1 MQNEQQQILMETQ
14 QKDGPRRCIVAT
26 NVAETSM
33 TIDGVVFVIDSGFCK
48 RKMYNARSKLESLLV
63 QRISRAS
70 ATQRAGRAGRTQPG
84 KCFRLY
90 TEQCFK
96 ETMKEIV
103 PEIKHTNLD
112 SVILRLKKCGIDDIY
127 QFHLIDAPLPDSIRH
142 SIRLLTDLGALDNFG
157 RITPLGEHINILPVD
172 PPLARMML
180 ESVKLRCTKEV
191 ICICAMLS
199 APKCFR
205 RPRRRR
211 IEADNAK
218 VKFTD
223 DRGDHL
229 TLLRV
234 YKAFAAI
241 PTDQKDDKLRKD
253 WCFENYLNYR
263 SLQFADD
270 VQNQLENIMRKRLHV
285 EVVRSDNSPFPLY
298 PFSILKALLAGSFMK
313 LAFFR
318 PASTGLFR
326 RAQKGFYVTVESQ
339 MNSEATATGENNHRF
354 LLHYSSVLF
363 QGKTYIP
370 SRPEWVLFN
379 ETIQHNEQGQQFL
392 QTVSVVRPE
401 WLAQVAPIY
410 RSQISTA
417 SPEVDKLLKE
427 REKGTISGIV
437 EEFSNI
443 LQF

>member
-90 TEQCFK
+90 TEQCFR

-127 QFHLIDAPLPDSIRH
+127 QFHLIDAPSPDSIHH
-142 SIRLLTDLGALDNFG
+142 SIRLLTDLGALDNLG

-211 IEADNAK
+211 NEADNAK

-253 WCFENYLNYR
+253 WCFENFLNYR

-285 EVVRSDNSPFPLY
+285 EVVRFARRLLY
-298 PFSILKALLAGSFMK
+298 EIGL
-313 LAFFR
+313 R

-339 MNSEATATGENNHRF
+339 MNSEGAATGGESDHRF

-363 QGKTYIP
+363 QGKTYTP

-379 ETIQHNEQGQQFL
+379 ETIQHDEQGQQFL